1 MKSKI
6 DVADE
11 DENFE
16 KMGLN
21 ISGCSKIRTVRG
33 NLTCG
38 QALLCAHV
46 WYGTVLVNGCN
57 ETKRQN
63 IVDVLNRSSERLFN
77 EEEFLTKYGHDMA
90 SMFVV
95 YCRFMRNTKCSDK
108 DFVPTVTQNGLCFTF
123 NSGHNDTVLYSL
135 FEGPDLGLNIIL
147 NVQTNE
153 STLSEFSNGLKVIV
167 HDQKTFVNRHNGF
180 NILPGTHA
188 SVAVKLRKH
197 IRLPAPFRT
206 NCQQTKLPGIGSY
219 TKDGCLYQC
228 IVNTTITQCGCRR
241 LGLPEPKEAPLCSMQ
256 DSSCVFNS
264 RKQLNITECPCNS
277 ACSELEY
284 EAAVSY
290 SKFPD
295 NSIVQILH
303 KFFGKTET
311 SSYMR
316 ENYVF
321 LQVGFKHLAYENR
334 EDVPSYGTESLFVRA
349 LYCYVCSSD
358 ESFEECTK
366 TQKKQECPGG
376 NYRCFYQHI
385 DYSDSQGK
393 RVKTYTKGC
402 TLPSECSKDT
412 RPICQEREKEY
423 DSVTC
428 EITCCSGGICNET
441 SGSMAVISSV
451 LLVACAVFILAI
463 S

>member
-1 MKSKI
+1 MNTQVEPMRVFSTDFWKEKVELGQTTQSYSRWEAYAHSTTLHGLRHVFERGYSFAKRLIWLILLCSATAVCLYLNSKSTAKFFSKPIKTIISQETPIKGLKFPAVTICNLNKFMKSKI

-264 RKQLNITECPCNS
+264 RSKNMHLSKKVFHLKPAKQTIRPWVSFFFNL
-277 ACSELEY
+277 
-284 EAAVSY
+284 SY
-290 SKFPD
+290 SRMKFR
-295 NSIVQILH
+295 IYH
-303 KFFGKTET
+303 
-311 SSYMR
+311 
-316 ENYVF
+316 
-321 LQVGFKHLAYENR
+321 
-334 EDVPSYGTESLFVRA
+334 
-349 LYCYVCSSD
+349 
-358 ESFEECTK
+358 
-366 TQKKQECPGG
+366 
-376 NYRCFYQHI
+376 
-385 DYSDSQGK
+385 
-393 RVKTYTKGC
+393 
-402 TLPSECSKDT
+402 
-412 RPICQEREKEY
+412 
-423 DSVTC
+423 
-428 EITCCSGGICNET
+428 
-441 SGSMAVISSV
+441 SV
-451 LLVACAVFILAI
+451 LVNSFLGAGLAM
-463 S
+463 